1 MGSTK
6 RFSRNI
12 RYRRTLRSTY
22 TDRPGSNNYP
32 YQLSK
37 NMHIRRFADRE
48 TFVSILL
55 KAVIELKKL
64 VQLKR

>member
-1 MGSTK
+1 
-6 RFSRNI
+6 
-12 RYRRTLRSTY
+12 
-22 TDRPGSNNYP
+22 
-32 YQLSK
+32 
-37 NMHIRRFADRE
+37 MHICRFADRE